1 MERISCREGTL
12 FHKVCYSNLRNCQFS
27 FPPGIFLTFENKT
40 RNLGI
45 CQFSF
50 STGIFYFANKT
61 RTLRL
66 YRPPPSS
73 PDQTVLC
80 RGSQIQYDS
89 SEQKI
94 FITSTFLCQGRRES
108 LGPRG
113 PLVLP
118 LVDPPSRKKKPDHF
132 YTGVYAIRIAHIS
145 HHHTTGG
152 GVLFTSWCNF

>member
-1 MERISCREGTL
+1 MSI
-12 FHKVCYSNLRNCQFS
+12 QFS
-27 FPPGIFLTFENKT
+27 NRDFFT
-40 RNLGI
+40 
-45 CQFSF
+45 
-50 STGIFYFANKT
+50 FANKT

-108 LGPRG
+108 LGLRG

-118 LVDPPSRKKKPDHF
+118 KVDPPSRKKNPDHF
-132 YTGVYAIRIAHIS
+132 YTGVYALRIIKRLIKPTRWPHIPKTS
-145 HHHTTGG
+145 PLTPWDPLAPLDPLGPLNTG
-152 GVLFTSWCNF
+152 LLPSLNS